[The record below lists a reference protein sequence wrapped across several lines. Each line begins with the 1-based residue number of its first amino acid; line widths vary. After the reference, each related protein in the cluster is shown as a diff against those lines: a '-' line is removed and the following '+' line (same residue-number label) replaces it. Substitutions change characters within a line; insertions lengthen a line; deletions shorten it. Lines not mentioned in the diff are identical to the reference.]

1 MSGGARTSPA
11 ACADRSGAMLR
22 EHVVV
27 SLAAAALLAGAEA
40 APATSDTAFGDP
52 LDTLEDIVGG
62 TGGQLAAAPAV
73 GAALVGTA
81 IV

>member
-22 EHVVV
+22 E
-27 SLAAAALLAGAEA
+27 LAAASPASAALLAGAEA
-40 APATSDTAFGDP
+40 VPATSDTAFGDP
-52 LDTLEDIVGG
+52 LGTVEDIVGG
-62 TGGQLAAAPAV
+62 TGGQLAAALAV
-73 GAALVGTA
+73 GAAVVGTA